1 MLPHWSHCKLQAAVV
16 FVAVV
21 AAVAAA
27 AVAAVAELL
36 PLPRARVR
44 PGLVE
49 NGVDASAPMMRMCTS
64 ACARL
69 GLHGSVQ
76 ASGAG

>member
-1 MLPHWSHCKLQAAVV
+1 MLCVLLPLCASLSL
-16 FVAVV
+16 V
-21 AAVAAA
+21 AAVSTA
-27 AVAAVAELL
+27 AVAAVVELL